1 MPACSVGTSYL
12 FDSRYPKTSV
22 TKGHKGVLTLSLC
35 PRLRIRLH
43 YYFFIELVMIILTDE
58 YIYIS
63 MKKLLLSLLLILPL
77 CGFAQKGMQG
87 VGFNFGGG
95 TGYDRDCL
103 LGEFSLKYQNYIKD
117 NIRISPH
124 MKYYNLDDYNE
135 YEGFYLGCD
144 FHGFFTKVR
153 RLRAYAIVGLSLG
166 STTEYVN
173 DYEDDYTYFDVCIDL
188 GIGIDYRIGYHFSL
202 QGEFSPFYGYL
213 SQAGLLHPFYIGLT
227 YTF

>member
-1 MPACSVGTSYL
+1 
-12 FDSRYPKTSV
+12 
-22 TKGHKGVLTLSLC
+22 
-35 PRLRIRLH
+35 
-43 YYFFIELVMIILTDE
+43 
-58 YIYIS
+58 

-87 VGFNFGGG
+87 VGVNYGGG
-95 TGYDRDCL
+95 TCYDSDCS

-124 MKYYNLDDYNE
+124 LKYYYLKDFNCDE

-166 STTEYVN
+166 STTQYVN
-173 DYEDDYTYFDVCIDL
+173 DYDDYDTYFDVCIDL

-202 QGEFSPFYGYL
+202 QGEFSPFYGYFN
-213 SQAGLLHPFYIGLT
+213 QAEPLHPFRIGLT